1 MSYQLP
7 WRREPTTREY
17 VDYFRVKANGI
28 GIVELSTRRFFI
40 EGDYLIEE
48 VLPLEGGWV
57 RARRWKLD
65 EVEIL
70 LPKEADVVAD
80 MWSKVMDN
88 VEAK

>member
-7 WRREPTTREY
+7 WRREPSTREY

-28 GIVELSTRRFFI
+28 GLVEMSTRRFFI
-40 EGDYLIEE
+40 EGDEIIEE
-48 VLPLEGGWV
+48 VLPPDSGWV

-70 LPKEADVVAD
+70 LPKEEDVVAE
-80 MWSKVMDN
+80 MWNGILN
-88 VEAK
+88 VEA